1 MKVTAKLN
9 YLHISPRKVRTVVDV
24 LRHLTVN
31 EALARLNFMPKRA
44 ATPLL
49 KLMRSAIANA
59 EHNFYLDKDSLKI
72 DIFKVDGGP
81 VFKRSRPGS
90 RGRVS
95 PIKKRTS
102 HITLILEGNR
112 HKKEGLVQ
120 SKNEFKAI
128 PEIKISQPQKPE
140 IKKESNLKLEKVKKF
155 SNPNLVKR
163 MFRRKSV

>member
-9 YLHISPRKVRTVVDV
+9 YLHISPRKVRTVVDA
-24 LRHLTVN
+24 LRHLSVN
-31 EALARLNFMPKRA
+31 EALARLNFMPKRSA
-44 ATPLL
+44 MPLL

-72 DIFKVDGGP
+72 AIFKVDGGP
-81 VFKRSRPGS
+81 VFKRARPGS
-90 RGRVS
+90 RGRVA

-112 HKKEGLVQ
+112 QEKEGLGQHKHEVNTVAER
-120 SKNEFKAI
+120 KT
-128 PEIKISQPQKPE
+128 SQPQKSE